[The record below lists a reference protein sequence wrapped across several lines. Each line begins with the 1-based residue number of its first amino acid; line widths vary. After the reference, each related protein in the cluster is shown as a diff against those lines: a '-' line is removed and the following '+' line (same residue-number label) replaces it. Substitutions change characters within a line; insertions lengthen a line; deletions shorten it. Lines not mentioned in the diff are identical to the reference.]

1 MFDVDTLRQRIQHNC
16 HISDA
21 RYAGNYSICTFL
33 LKMREYYRWEQAIP
47 LSQQIAKDEVGPWLT
62 ARERAWDDLDEQEYA
77 ALHCCERQDIEP
89 FDENT
94 LNQGLLEQGYIY
106 SSGQGLFGKP
116 HFFLGK
122 LAEYRRIDDID
133 VYIAANE
140 VARDMVAPPAMLRE
154 QKIFIRQ
161 ESLRRFIWEKIEE
174 NRWRKLEA
182 SPIIAS
188 ARCYDV
194 DITEQAIRPE
204 QLEALLD
211 AMTAN
216 ETEVVLQHELG
227 EAAAERLLG
236 QKWKD
241 GLNRIAGGRAEH
253 LLRAVRDHQADSLTT
268 LPWLLENENTPGLHF
283 YFGNFTG
290 LRKLLFPEL
299 LAAYEQWQKTG
310 QLAPLQTITQQAAAR
325 WQDETQEL
333 LGLLAA
339 NDVQQAAQQI
349 VERYREQLGPAA

>member
-1 MFDVDTLRQRIQHNC
+1 MFDVDTLCQHIQHNC

-21 RYAGNYSICTFL
+21 RYAGNYSLCTYL

-47 LSQQIAKDEVGPWLT
+47 LSQQIPKDAVGPWLI
-62 ARERAWDDLDEQEYA
+62 AREQSWDDLDEQDYTP
-77 ALHCCERQDIEP
+77 LHYGEQHDIDP

-94 LNQGLLEQGYIY
+94 LNQGLFEHGYIY
-106 SSGQGLFGKP
+106 SGGKGLFGKP

-122 LAEYRRIDDID
+122 LAEHRRIDDID
-133 VYIAANE
+133 VYIASSEA
-140 VARDMVAPPAMLRE
+140 ARDLVAPPAMLRE

-174 NRWRKLEA
+174 NRWRGLEA

-188 ARCYDV
+188 ARYYDV
-194 DITEQAIRPE
+194 DITEQAIHPE
-204 QLEALLD
+204 RLEALLD

-216 ETEVVLQHELG
+216 ETEVALQHELG

-236 QKWKD
+236 QEWKD
-241 GLNRIAGGRAEH
+241 GLVRLAGGRAEH
-253 LLRAVRDHQADSLTT
+253 LARAVRDHLADAITT
-268 LPWLLENENTPGLHF
+268 LPWLVENENMPGLHF

-299 LAAYEQWQKTG
+299 LAAYEQWQATG
-310 QLAPLQTITQQAAAR
+310 QMTRLQTLTNQAEQR
-325 WQDETQEL
+325 WQDELQEL
-333 LGLLAA
+333 LGIFAVNDEEQLARR
-339 NDVQQAAQQI
+339 VQ
-349 VERYREQLGPAA
+349 ERYREQLGPAA